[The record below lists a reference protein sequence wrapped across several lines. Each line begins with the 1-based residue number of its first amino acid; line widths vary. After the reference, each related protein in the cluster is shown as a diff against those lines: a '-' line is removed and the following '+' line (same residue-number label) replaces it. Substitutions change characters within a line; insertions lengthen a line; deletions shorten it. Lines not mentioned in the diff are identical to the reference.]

1 MSRPNTFNPADFL
14 PKTSRASL
22 IARLQRPPLASQFA
36 PPVVRLV
43 LAIRLM
49 ANCIAARRDPLA
61 QLACRFESI
70 EAAKSVMDL
79 AQACS
84 HAWAENFT
92 VNRPC
97 CNVLT
102 PDETVLAQM
111 AEAAMVAER
120 GRFDNVL
127 DGLIRRERYERLYD
141 TTQVAVA
148 ALSSVP

>member
-1 MSRPNTFNPADFL
+1 MSRSNAFNPADFL
-14 PKTSRASL
+14 PKTSRASF
-22 IARLQRPPLASQFA
+22 IAKLQRPPLASQFA
-36 PPVVRLV
+36 PPVVKLV
-43 LAIRLM
+43 LAVRLL
-49 ANCIAARRDPLA
+49 ANCIAAGRDPLA

-97 CNVLT
+97 CNALT

-111 AEAAMVAER
+111 ADAAMMADR
-120 GRFDNVL
+120 RRFDTVL

-141 TTQVAVA
+141 TVQVAVA
-148 ALSSVP
+148 AMSGVK